1 MKRINSVFYCMSHTM
16 GLESLERAL
25 DLLGRFRGVSP
36 IPDPRLYITSV
47 PCWRCVGELMVLPN
61 HGNPST
67 AEGTHVSCNHLA
79 VPVNP
84 EPVSGLFENEVR
96 QAGLGHLL
104 EAEEKA
110 RPGGP
115 EEGAVPGPGR
125 PEAEG
130 ATRALDTYNVFS
142 TVPPEVAELSE
153 LLYWNSGGHA
163 IGATGQGEGG
173 GHSRLSALFA
183 RERRLAL
190 VRGPARRRWRGQG

>member
-1 MKRINSVFYCMSHTM
+1 M
-16 GLESLERAL
+16 
-25 DLLGRFRGVSP
+25 
-36 IPDPRLYITSV
+36 
-47 PCWRCVGELMVLPN
+47 GELMVLPN

-173 GHSRLSALFA
+173 GHSREPVSTASQASAGLLLGGGGQGSGG
-183 RERRLAL
+183 RRKRRLATVL
-190 VRGPARRRWRGQG
+190 PGLEV